1 MIKDRNCRY
10 KPGSF
15 NLGPE
20 LSMWDGSFEEIPI
33 DSQTWPFNV
42 IGYPYLKV
50 PTKLVNLTSGSL
62 QALPHDDSNGKT
74 LTETGQL
81 TKSLGRYLFLSLIHE
96 RAEKPRVLAPIR
108 APTPPLLLAC
118 CQGQLGKAPVSHV
131 LLRIQPCDVMKSTP
145 ALTFTLE
152 DWRCCT
158 SFVFR
163 TMGESFIALLHLL
176 LIQPRYMPC
185 RSLSCSPSR
194 FASRFNACL

>member
-1 MIKDRNCRY
+1 MGRELRRDPDR
-10 KPGSF
+10 
-15 NLGPE
+15 
-20 LSMWDGSFEEIPI
+20 
-33 DSQTWPFNV
+33 QTWPFNV

-50 PTKLVNLTSGSL
+50 PTKLPSGSL
-62 QALPHDDSNGKT
+62 QAIPHDDSNGKT

-81 TKSLGRYLFLSLIHE
+81 TKSLGRYLFLSLIPE
-96 RAEKPRVLAPIR
+96 RAENAQGTCTDTSSDPAFVAGLPPRAI
-108 APTPPLLLAC
+108 
-118 CQGQLGKAPVSHV
+118 GESPVSHV

-152 DWRCCT
+152 DWCRCT

-176 LIQPRYMPC
+176 LIQPRYVPC